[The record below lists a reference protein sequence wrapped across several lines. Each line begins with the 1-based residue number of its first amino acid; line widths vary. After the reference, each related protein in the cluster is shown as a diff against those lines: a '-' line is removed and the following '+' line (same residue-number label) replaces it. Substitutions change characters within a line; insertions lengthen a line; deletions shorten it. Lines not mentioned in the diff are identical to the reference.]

1 MAENMNQL
9 DLTAQLEELRQ
20 LREKDLLS
28 ESAYQ
33 AAVAGIMASQKV
45 EVNNGAAAI
54 GTDATAVGHQG
65 VNAGDVDGDIITGK
79 KFVVYAEK
87 GAKVVIGDEA
97 TVPMTAVDRATGLG
111 RYLEYL
117 IAHNRYLQL
126 QGIRSG
132 GRLVH
137 IELENLYVTL
147 RATQQREVTAE
158 EHWLRQEMALAP
170 GERQRFAHRETITET
185 VTVSVNEALAAHRR
199 LVVLGDPGSG
209 KTTLLRYLALL
220 YARDLAQATTLVHTK
235 LGLAESGHL
244 PILIPLRRIG
254 AFLQKHSDESIE
266 GHGLL
271 LDFLHEYLQQER
283 LTLLPDFF
291 DPYLKQGRAVILLDG
306 LDEVAGND
314 LRRRV
319 ARLVEAFTQA
329 YPTCRYVVTSRIV
342 GYTGPARLGEAY
354 ATTTVR
360 DFTLED
366 VAQFLT
372 DWHRLIAIGQMGPG
386 EPAENMAAR
395 QTGQLLD
402 AIRTNERILEL
413 AINPLML
420 TVLALVHRDRV
431 KLPDRRAEL
440 YQEAVDVLLGK
451 WDEARGIV
459 ETPILENQPFDA
471 VDKRLLL
478 QHIALTLHE
487 QQQKEIE
494 SEPLHRLLSAYFAGR
509 GQEQRLA
516 DRAADRFLQ
525 VVMERSGLLTARG
538 DGVYAFS
545 HLTFQEYLAALEIAG
560 RADCIP
566 YTLPHTGSSW
576 WREVILLVAGSL
588 SLRSSELT
596 SRFIQAIADHKPEPV
611 PYHNLVLASAC
622 LRDVG
627 QGRVLAGLLA
637 DIQRRLRQGVETPI
651 PRLVRWSRGIVGAK
665 EWLDQRSAA
674 VTALVQSGGGFWT
687 EPYGEPEW
695 VEIPAG
701 EFIMGSNDGEER
713 ERPQHRLFLPT
724 YWIAR
729 VPITNAQYYLF
740 TQATGHSAPV
750 GWENE
755 RPRKELESHPVV
767 RVFWDDAQ
775 AYCRWLSEMTGKT
788 IRLPSEAEWE
798 KAARGPKDARVYPWG
813 DTFDRLRC
821 NTKELGLGTTTPV
834 GIFPDGASPYGVL
847 DMSGNVFEW
856 TQSRYRPYPYRAD
869 DGRELVDN
877 SGEIHIWRGGSYL
890 VDKDW
895 GRCACRDWD
904 HPDDWFRDGGFRAVV
919 SPSTSGL

>member
-1 MAENMNQL
+1 M
-9 DLTAQLEELRQ
+9 
-20 LREKDLLS
+20 
-28 ESAYQ
+28 
-33 AAVAGIMASQKV
+33 
-45 EVNNGAAAI
+45 
-54 GTDATAVGHQG
+54 
-65 VNAGDVDGDIITGK
+65 
-79 KFVVYAEK
+79 
-87 GAKVVIGDEA
+87 
-97 TVPMTAVDRATGLG
+97 
-111 RYLEYL
+111 
-117 IAHNRYLQL
+117 
-126 QGIRSG
+126 
-132 GRLVH
+132 
-137 IELENLYVTL
+137 
-147 RATQQREVTAE
+147 
-158 EHWLRQEMALAP
+158 
-170 GERQRFAHRETITET
+170 
-185 VTVSVNEALAAHRR
+185 
-199 LVVLGDPGSG
+199 
-209 KTTLLRYLALL
+209 
-220 YARDLAQATTLVHTK
+220 
-235 LGLAESGHL
+235 
-244 PILIPLRRIG
+244 
-254 AFLQKHSDESIE
+254 
-266 GHGLL
+266 
-271 LDFLHEYLQQER
+271 
-283 LTLLPDFF
+283 
-291 DPYLKQGRAVILLDG
+291 
-306 LDEVAGND
+306 
-314 LRRRV
+314 
-319 ARLVEAFTQA
+319 
-329 YPTCRYVVTSRIV
+329 
-342 GYTGPARLGEAY
+342 
-354 ATTTVR
+354 
-360 DFTLED
+360 
-366 VAQFLT
+366 
-372 DWHRLIAIGQMGPG
+372 
-386 EPAENMAAR
+386 
-395 QTGQLLD
+395 
-402 AIRTNERILEL
+402 
-413 AINPLML
+413 
-420 TVLALVHRDRV
+420 
-431 KLPDRRAEL
+431 
-440 YQEAVDVLLGK
+440 
-451 WDEARGIV
+451 
-459 ETPILENQPFDA
+459 
-471 VDKRLLL
+471 
-478 QHIALTLHE
+478 
-487 QQQKEIE
+487 
-494 SEPLHRLLSAYFAGR
+494 
-509 GQEQRLA
+509 
-516 DRAADRFLQ
+516 
-525 VVMERSGLLTARG
+525 
-538 DGVYAFS
+538 
-545 HLTFQEYLAALEIAG
+545 
-560 RADCIP
+560 
-566 YTLPHTGSSW
+566 
-576 WREVILLVAGSL
+576 ILLVAGSL